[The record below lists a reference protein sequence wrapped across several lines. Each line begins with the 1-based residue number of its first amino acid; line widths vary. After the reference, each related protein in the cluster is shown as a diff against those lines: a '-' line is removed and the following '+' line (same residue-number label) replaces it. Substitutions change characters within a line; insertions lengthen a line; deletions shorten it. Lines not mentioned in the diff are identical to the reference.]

1 MKTLS
6 WKVTLCCGLA
16 WTLSSAGLF
25 DGSLTLA
32 QQFDFENA
40 QANAQKERGKGDNR
54 SPSSRG
60 RGPETRDARG
70 SQSSRGKSAPDTAR
84 RGGIH
89 APAIG
94 RSSQPAGRVR
104 QQPLVNR
111 TPSFSRPS
119 VETRQPSRNT
129 RSGSG
134 NRAGVTTR
142 PGVTV
147 RPGVSTLP
155 AIRTRPDSRTLPD
168 ARVRSQPGVR
178 VESRQSDNRRFDGRE
193 GSLRINE
200 QGLRGSTSLG
210 SWTQRS
216 GDRRSRYSDRTFTG
230 NTFNYRNRNFRI
242 GHSSYR
248 PSYHRHS
255 GYHGYWNWNRGFGF
269 GYPYSGNSFGYG
281 YGNNYGYG
289 FGNNYG
295 YRPFGW
301 GLGGWG
307 LGSLIYGSGYLG
319 YSNPYYLGVGPTIY
333 NYAQPIPVSYTVSTV
348 DANDANTADEVMSDA
363 VVAFQRNDYDAAL
376 DITNRGITAYPD
388 DAVLHEFRALVLFA
402 KQDYQQA
409 AATIHSVLAVGPG
422 WDWTTL
428 SSLYTDV
435 AIYTEQLRALESITK
450 ANPQDAPS
458 RFLLAYHYLSCGHSD
473 AAARQLQQVVQRMP
487 NDRVAADVLKMLS
500 PEPTR
505 PETAVAPQPL
515 GESERSSTPPVN
527 PAALVGV
534 WKATRPDGSQFDL
547 TLTNDGKFSWSF
559 APQNQK
565 AQGFDGTYTVEG
577 NVLALEREDGG
588 SLIAEVT
595 PGDGRNFN
603 FKLLGAPEDDPGLNF
618 NR

>member
-1 MKTLS
+1 MKTRS
-6 WKVTLCCGLA
+6 WKATLCCGLA

-25 DGSLTLA
+25 DGSFALA
-32 QQFDFENA
+32 QQPDVENA
-40 QANAQKERGKGDNR
+40 QAIAQREREREDNR
-54 SPSSRG
+54 SRSSRG

-70 SQSSRGKSAPDTAR
+70 SQSSRDRSVPGTAR

-94 RSSQPAGRVR
+94 RSSQPADRVR
-104 QQPLVNR
+104 QQPTINR
-111 TPSFSRPS
+111 TPSFSGPRVDTRPS
-119 VETRQPSRNT
+119 RDT

-147 RPGVSTLP
+147 RSGVSTLP
-155 AIRTRPDSRTLPD
+155 AVRTRPETRTLPET
-168 ARVRSQPGVR
+168 RVRSQPGVR
-178 VESRQSDNRRFDGRE
+178 VESRQSQDRRFDERQGT
-193 GSLRINE
+193 LRMNE
-200 QGLRGSTSLG
+200 QGLRGSTRLG

-216 GDRRSRYSDRTFTG
+216 GDRRSRFNDRTFTG
-230 NTFNYRNRNFRI
+230 NTFNYGSRDFRL

-269 GYPYSGNSFGYG
+269 GYPY
-281 YGNNYGYG
+281 YGNQFGYG
-289 FGNNYG
+289 FGNQFGYGFGNQFG

-319 YSNPYYLGVGPTIY
+319 YSNPYFLAGGTTIY
-333 NYAQPIPVSYTVSTV
+333 NYAQPIPVSYATSTV
-348 DANDANTADEVMSDA
+348 VANDATTAEEMLSDA

-376 DITNRGITAYPD
+376 DLTNQGITAYPD

-435 AIYTEQLRALESITK
+435 AIYTEQLRALEASSRT
-450 ANPQDAPS
+450 NPQDAPS

-473 AAARQLQQVVQRMP
+473 AAARQLQQVVQLMP
-487 NDRVAADVLKMLS
+487 NDRVAADVLKMIS
-500 PEPTR
+500 PDQSR
-505 PETAVAPQPL
+505 AQTAVAPQPIV
-515 GESERSSTPPVN
+515 ESERPAESRVN
-527 PAALVGV
+527 PAALVGT
-534 WKATRPDGSQFDL
+534 WKATRPDGSRFEL
-547 TLTNDGKFSWSF
+547 TLNNDDRFSWSF

-565 AQGFDGTYTVEG
+565 AQGFDGSYTVEG

-595 PGDGRNFN
+595 PGDRRSFN
-603 FKLLGAPEDDPGLNF
+603 FKLLGAPEDDPGLDF